1 MRQKSLKNFWL
12 IQSKL
17 LVWNVSPKIAFK
29 KKTNNKHDWFPD
41 GKINVSYNC
50 LDANIIKGY
59 GEKKALICIDKKNRV
74 ESYKYNDLFNL
85 VNNFCFYLKKKLS
98 KISNPTIILQASAGI
113 ESSTFILAC
122 SRMGIRFSVIFE
134 DLPLEA
140 VKTRISL
147 LRPTLFFTVKND
159 LFIKNL
165 NSFVKKNGITC
176 KMIRIIN
183 SKKKKNNTINLK
195 NFEIK
200 VNTKFEI
207 KYFKATKSLFVLFT
221 SGSTGVPKGIEHS
234 MGGYLLYA
242 KYTAKK
248 QFGLNGNSKFLCAS
262 DAGWINGHTYALFGP
277 LSIGCTSILL
287 KSPMMILNERLIKI
301 LISQIKINGIY
312 LPVTIIKL
320 LRAIYKNKR
329 FLSKEIKVIGSMGE
343 PLSNSVGNWFSK
355 FFSMKPLPIVNTY
368 FQTETGGIIYS
379 QTYKDFFSKNISVG
393 KNLNNF
399 LKFKNDTKNKK
410 FELEL
415 KNPWPGCMKNCING
429 LLAWKSYWNNDNFKL
444 FDIGSINSEKNL
456 IIHGRS
462 DDVINIRGHRI
473 GSGEIENIV
482 IKNDLITEVAA
493 IACDDFIEGNKI
505 ILFVSVNNPI
515 NPEKLIAKIDNV
527 ISNNFGIFA
536 IPKKT
541 YLISSLPK
549 TRSGKILRRLL
560 RNIYLNPNKKIE
572 QDLSTMI
579 NPKVIEEIKKKI
591 NAN

>member
-1 MRQKSLKNFWL
+1 MKQKSLKNFWL
-12 IQSKL
+12 TQSKL
-17 LVWNVSPKIAFK
+17 LEWNVAPKIAFK
-29 KKTNNKHDWFPD
+29 KKTNNKYDWFPD

-59 GEKKALICIDKKNRV
+59 GEKEALICINKKNRV

-147 LRPTLFFTVKND
+147 LRPTLFFTVKKD

-165 NSFVKKNGITC
+165 NFFVKKNGIAC
-176 KMIRIIN
+176 KIIRINN
-183 SKKKKNNTINLK
+183 SKKKKINTINLK

-200 VNTKFEI
+200 VNTKFKI

-248 QFGLNGNSKFLCAS
+248 QFGLNRNSKFLCAS

-287 KSPMMILNERLIKI
+287 NSPMMILNERLIKI

-444 FDIGSINSEKNL
+444 FDIGSLNSEKNL

-515 NPEKLIAKIDNV
+515 NPKKLLAKIDNV

-541 YLISSLPK
+541 YLLSSLPK